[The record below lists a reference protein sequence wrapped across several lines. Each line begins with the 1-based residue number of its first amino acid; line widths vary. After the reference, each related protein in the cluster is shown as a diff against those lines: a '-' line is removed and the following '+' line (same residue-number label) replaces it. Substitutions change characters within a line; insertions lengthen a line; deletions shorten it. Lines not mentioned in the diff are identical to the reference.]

1 MLTLNKRYLRN
12 VKKNFSFYLFSTLLT
27 VIAICL
33 FLCFHAGINGEKTYL
48 EEFRS
53 ASCVEDGEF
62 TLPAALTTED
72 ISEMESKYH
81 VTVEKNQYANYE
93 SGAYTLRC
101 FSKTEKVNVYRVVEG
116 EDATA
121 ENEVLLSK
129 NFAEANSIQIG
140 DKTQLFD
147 SEFTVTGFA
156 ERPDYLFMLENF
168 SDSYHNDSEF
178 GLVILPDA
186 AMDSLPVQVSEYY
199 SVTYPEETDVNAFR
213 SDLYDEY
220 GTLLYTTADMNRRIT
235 MPMNLCDQLGM
246 YANMILPVIMLIVI
260 ILTAVVLKRHL
271 QNDAKQIGV
280 LLALGIKKSQIFR
293 HYTVFALI
301 PAVLGS
307 VIGLFVS
314 IFAKNS
320 IASIC
325 FFKIETLPVTYQVK
339 ATDVLVALLL
349 PAILYCGFSAF
360 QILKMTGKNVTDLL
374 RNRAGSGIKNGKASS
389 ASKMPVNR
397 KFMARTIFRHFSRTL
412 VFAVGVIVSGI
423 VMVYALFVID
433 SCNHY
438 RDHAVET
445 AIDFGYEYFLNDFT
459 DDDLPDNAYGSI
471 GLTFEV
477 EGASGALNVIGTE
490 KNPYLHFQDI
500 SGNDVN
506 LDDGKY
512 YLSKMAAMQY
522 GVDEGDTLKFYQS
535 ASMKEYEIVIDK
547 VIDNDVQCVLYSSK
561 ENVADLFDVPDDCYN
576 VVMSSEKISYDDDA
590 VASTVTSTSLKDQI
604 QSVIDGILPSM
615 TSTVVIGCLICVIV
629 IYLMVNMLIREN
641 AGMISMLKILGMK
654 NKEINRMVLHVYFYV
669 LVISSVLG
677 LYLGYVF
684 SDFYFKG
691 NVQSFQC
698 YISAWISPISIV
710 IYFGCILI
718 SYGISMLLLRRKV
731 DKVDISESLKYNQ
744 D

>member
-1 MLTLNKRYLRN
+1 
-12 VKKNFSFYLFSTLLT
+12 
-27 VIAICL
+27 
-33 FLCFHAGINGEKTYL
+33 
-48 EEFRS
+48 
-53 ASCVEDGEF
+53 
-62 TLPAALTTED
+62 
-72 ISEMESKYH
+72 
-81 VTVEKNQYANYE
+81 
-93 SGAYTLRC
+93 
-101 FSKTEKVNVYRVVEG
+101 
-116 EDATA
+116 
-121 ENEVLLSK
+121 
-129 NFAEANSIQIG
+129 
-140 DKTQLFD
+140 
-147 SEFTVTGFA
+147 
-156 ERPDYLFMLENF
+156 
-168 SDSYHNDSEF
+168 
-178 GLVILPDA
+178 
-186 AMDSLPVQVSEYY
+186 
-199 SVTYPEETDVNAFR
+199 
-213 SDLYDEY
+213 
-220 GTLLYTTADMNRRIT
+220 
-235 MPMNLCDQLGM
+235 
-246 YANMILPVIMLIVI
+246 
-260 ILTAVVLKRHL
+260 
-271 QNDAKQIGV
+271 
-280 LLALGIKKSQIFR
+280 
-293 HYTVFALI
+293 
-301 PAVLGS
+301 
-307 VIGLFVS
+307 
-314 IFAKNS
+314 
-320 IASIC
+320 
-325 FFKIETLPVTYQVK
+325 
-339 ATDVLVALLL
+339 
-349 PAILYCGFSAF
+349 
-360 QILKMTGKNVTDLL
+360 
-374 RNRAGSGIKNGKASS
+374 
-389 ASKMPVNR
+389 
-397 KFMARTIFRHFSRTL
+397 MARTIFRHFSRTL

-629 IYLMVNMLIREN
+629 IYLMVNMLIQEN